1 MALRTK
7 ESLQKMLQA
16 SRERQ
21 EKKRQQAE
29 IKKVKLR
36 EERYQLTL
44 QNQRLDR
51 AKDKLLQQRAKERKM
66 EELQALIKKTPQR
79 ALNEATEHP
88 RRYKTYHS
96 NQVERFTPEE
106 DLYTTR
112 EELQQYEIEHGGK
125 VGSFINWNAWDKLI
139 AKARQNNKS
148 KS

>member
-21 EKKRQQAE
+21 QRKQQKAE
-29 IKKVKLR
+29 IKKVKLK
-36 EERYQLTL
+36 EEKYQLTL
-44 QNQRLDR
+44 QLQRLDR

-106 DLYTTR
+106 DLYLTR
-112 EELQQYEIEHGGK
+112 EELMAAEERGEGK
-125 VGSFINWNAWDKLI
+125 INWDVWDKLI

-148 KS
+148 KC